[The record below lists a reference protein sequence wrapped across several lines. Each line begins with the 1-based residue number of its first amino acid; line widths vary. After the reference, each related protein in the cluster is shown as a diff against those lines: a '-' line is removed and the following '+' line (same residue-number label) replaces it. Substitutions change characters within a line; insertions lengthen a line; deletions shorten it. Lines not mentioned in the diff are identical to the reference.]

1 MIMDNKEE
9 IKERRQFLNGDRT
22 IWAMV
27 FILCGISLIEVFSAS
42 SRLTFGKSSFL
53 TPIISHTVHLGI
65 GLVGMYLVHLLHYKW
80 YRLFPVLLVPLSV
93 IFLAYLSFQSHSS
106 SGAERWINL
115 GFFQLQPSELG
126 KIGVIMAV
134 AYWLAKLKPDDE
146 LSQFNTFWKIMA
158 LTGLVCLLI
167 VGENLS
173 TAILLAGV
181 VYVMMILGGIAWKRI
196 LILTGVVTATGVVAL
211 LFLLSVP
218 PQTLKEMKFV
228 PERALTWQARM
239 LDYFPSKDK
248 LKELEDAKNAAPE
261 NPEEI
266 QAKKVSEYVKNVAP
280 EKPQETHANIAIA
293 SSNILG
299 KGPGNSDERDYL
311 QEASCDF
318 IYAIIIE
325 ELGMVG
331 GIAVILVYI
340 ILLFRVGR
348 IASRCK
354 EKYPAY
360 LAMGLGMLIGLQ
372 AFINMS
378 VAVGLFPVTGQP
390 LPLISKGGT
399 SVLMTSGCIGML
411 LGISNTLDRE
421 ARGEYIMGQDADVP
435 TPVDGNESFD
445 E

>member
-1 MIMDNKEE
+1 MENNGEK
-9 IKERRQFLNGDRT
+9 KERRQLLNGDRT

-27 FILCGISLIEVFSAS
+27 FILCAISLIEVFSAS

-53 TPIISHTVHLGI
+53 TPIISHTIHLSM
-65 GLVGMYLVHLLHYKW
+65 GLVGMYLIHLLHYKW
-80 YRLFPVLLVPLSV
+80 YRAFPILLIPLS
-93 IFLAYLSFQSHSS
+93 IGLLGWLSIRSMSS

-115 GFFQLQPSELG
+115 GFFQLQPSELA
-126 KIGVIMAV
+126 KRGVIMLV
-134 AYWLAKLKPDDE
+134 ASWLSKLKPDDE
-146 LSQFNTFWKIMA
+146 LSQSNTFWKIMA

-181 VYVMMILGGIAWKRI
+181 VFVMMILGGIAWKRI
-196 LILTGVVTATGVVAL
+196 LALSGVVVAAGVVAL
-211 LFLLSVP
+211 LFLLLVP
-218 PQTLKEMKFV
+218 PQTLRETSFIPK
-228 PERALTWQARM
+228 RATTWQARIR
-239 LDYFPSKDK
+239 DFREAGSNGNQSAYEYAK
-248 LKELEDAKNAAPE
+248 L
-261 NPEEI
+261 
-266 QAKKVSEYVKNVAP
+266 VAP

-325 ELGMVG
+325 ELGMAG
-331 GIAVILVYI
+331 GIVVMLVYI
-340 ILLFRVGR
+340 ILLYRVGR
-348 IASRCK
+348 IATKCK

-360 LAMGLGMLIGLQ
+360 LAMGLGMLLGLQ

-411 LGISNTLDRE
+411 LGISNVLEKET
-421 ARGEYIMGQDADVP
+421 RGEQVAGAEAEVP
-435 TPVDGNESFD
+435 TPISGNESFD

>member
-1 MIMDNKEE
+1 MENTGDKP
-9 IKERRQFLNGDRT
+9 KVRQLLNGDRT
-22 IWAMV
+22 IWTMV
-27 FILCGISLIEVFSAS
+27 FILCAISLIEVFSAS

-53 TPIISHTVHLGI
+53 APIISHTMHLGI
-65 GLVGMYLVHLLHYKW
+65 GLVGMWLVHLLHYKW
-80 YRLFPVLLVPLSV
+80 YRLFPVLLVPLS
-93 IFLAYLSFQSHSS
+93 ILLLGYLSIRSMGS

-126 KIGVIMAV
+126 KIGVIMTV
-134 AYWLAKLKPDDE
+134 AYWLSKLKPEDE
-146 LSQFNTFWKIMA
+146 LSQANTFWKILA
-158 LTGLVCLLI
+158 LTGLVDALI

-173 TAILLAGV
+173 TAVLLAGV
-181 VYVMMILGGIAWKRI
+181 IFVMMILGGIAWRRM
-196 LILTGVVTATGVVAL
+196 LALTGVVVGAGIVAVVIL
-211 LFLLSVP
+211 LFVP
-218 PQTLKEMKFV
+218 AQTIRDSKII
-228 PERALTWQARM
+228 PSRATTWQAR
-239 LDYFPSKDK
+239 LQDFSQTKNKPNAYEYAK
-248 LKELEDAKNAAPE
+248 L
-261 NPEEI
+261 
-266 QAKKVSEYVKNVAP
+266 VAP

-293 SSNILG
+293 TSNILG

-325 ELGMVG
+325 ELGMAG
-331 GIAVILVYI
+331 GIIVMLVYI
-340 ILLFRVGR
+340 ILLYRVGR
-348 IASRCK
+348 IATKCK

-360 LAMGLGMLIGLQ
+360 LAMGLGMLLGLQ

-411 LGISNTLDRE
+411 LGISNALDKE
-421 ARGEYIMGQDADVP
+421 ARGEQVLGTEADIP

-445 E
+445 EN